1 MALTLVT
8 MLFVSGVFAQNITLV
23 IKNADGSA
31 SNGAVL
37 YTLSSYNGTQST
49 FVTDGVAPDNDAL
62 ANGTIV
68 LNGLAAGN
76 YTYLIKNAAGTN
88 YGNFSVAYNGT
99 DNITRTIA
107 LNTVFNPAI
116 ANYVALRTGDT
127 ITINKA
133 MPFWVYPSVVY
144 NPSYTA
150 PTNSGNYTPIANNI
164 VSANVL
170 SDFAWTVGGGT
181 ATYYD
186 ATGAVDGA
194 APYKNYVEISWAS
207 TGSKTITAVEDPS
220 ASPCNGDAVIQFVE
234 VIDVPSASISNAVST
249 ALGLD
254 NVIVAACDGDA
265 ALTTADLSIDF
276 SRAGNTN
283 EKYPYHFNL
292 PYKVYTVEK
301 LTAAGEIP
309 HITNGT
315 TSDEVINDAS
325 ADVANY
331 TGSSSI
337 MVYGS
342 ENGSVVPSD
351 ANPIIVTSGTEVV
364 ADQDYAVQNNKI
376 TVYEF
381 TYNNVNAKFSR
392 KSDYIAMR
400 NGNYAATDYERFTY
414 YPTTAADLRYYI
426 IALPKP
432 QTGPIYHIGNN
443 FAF

>member
-37 YTLSSYNGTQST
+37 YTLASYNGAQTT
-49 FVTDGVAPDNDAL
+49 VATDGGASDNDATV
-62 ANGTIV
+62 NGTIV
-68 LNGLAAGN
+68 LNGLPAGN

-88 YGNFSVAYNGT
+88 HGNFSVAYNGT

-127 ITINKA
+127 ITVNKA

-150 PTNSGNYTPIANNI
+150 PTNSGNYTPITNI
-164 VSANVL
+164 VTTNVL
-170 SDFAWTVGGGT
+170 SDFNWTVDGGT

-186 ATGAVDGA
+186 ATGSVDLT

-207 TGSKTITAVEDPS
+207 TGTKTITAVEDPS

-234 VIDVPSASISNAVST
+234 VIAEPSATISNAKT
-249 ALGLD
+249 TILGLH
-254 NVIVAACDGDA
+254 NVIVSACDGDA

-276 SRAGNTN
+276 SRGNTN

-292 PYKVYTVEK
+292 SYKVYTVNK
-301 LTAAGEIP
+301 LTGAGEIP
-309 HITNGT
+309 HTTNNST
-315 TSDEVINDAS
+315 EVINTGS
-325 ADVANY
+325 ADVTDY
-331 TGSSSI
+331 TTSSSV

-342 ENGSVVPSD
+342 ENVTAVPSA
-351 ANPIIVTSGTEVV
+351 ANPIIVSSGTEVV
-364 ADQDYAVQNNKI
+364 ADQDYTVQNNKI

-400 NGNYAATDYERFTY
+400 NGNYNATDYEHFTY

-426 IALPKP
+426 VALPKP

-443 FAF
+443 FTF